1 VGVPK
6 MYTFFININSGAID
20 TTTPVASAAG
30 PNNENF
36 TALQALGWSVT
47 ATASTV
53 TFTRGTLL
61 RNAYPAV
68 NPMSHGI
75 NGVNVLA
82 SHPYQTTTITTTV
95 FETIDGSNNFQ
106 TLTFYNLVQAQ
117 AGYPSGTG
125 VFLILKFALYTPGA

>member
-1 VGVPK
+1 

-82 SHPYQTTTITTTV
+82 RHPYQTTTITTTV